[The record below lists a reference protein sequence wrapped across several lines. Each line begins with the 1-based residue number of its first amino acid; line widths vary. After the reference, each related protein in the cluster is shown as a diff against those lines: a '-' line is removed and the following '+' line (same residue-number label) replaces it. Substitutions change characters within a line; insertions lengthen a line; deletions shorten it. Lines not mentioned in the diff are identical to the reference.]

1 MLDQITAREDCL
13 GEPASR
19 KQPDIRLLPHCPPL
33 STLSVGWLCLGRLRK
48 TVRAS
53 LVSCLTG
60 IGCKAVRDPGLIAHV
75 RQGVMVLY
83 PTASEKH

>member
-1 MLDQITAREDCL
+1 M
-13 GEPASR
+13 
-19 KQPDIRLLPHCPPL
+19 
-33 STLSVGWLCLGRLRK
+33 
-48 TVRAS
+48 RAS